1 MSICTLIVLIALAW
15 LLYPFAG
22 ACAVHVAVLE
32 GKRPKGAG
40 FSAFPELLVFPVAFI
55 GAAAAIDYFA
65 MPYGRWIVAGIC
77 VAMLAL
83 LAYEFLRCFIRIRQ
97 LEHRKKSNDDSAA

>member
-1 MSICTLIVLIALAW
+1 MSIWTLIILIALTS
-15 LLYPFAG
+15 LLYPLAG
-22 ACAVHVAVLE
+22 AARVQLAVLE

-40 FSAFPELLVFPVAFI
+40 FSFLPELIVFPLAFF
-55 GAAAAIDYFA
+55 GVAAAIDLFV

-83 LAYEFLRCFIRIRQ
+83 QVYELVRCFIRIRQ
-97 LEHRKKSNDDSAA
+97 IER